1 MNYSGVIILK
11 QTTRKYLLLFSIAG
25 LIIITDQIT
34 KAIVR
39 ANLVYGEAWMPW
51 TWLAPFARILHVKNM
66 GAAFGLFQSG
76 GTVLGVLAF
85 VVAVVIIYYFP
96 QIPDNEKLLQVAL
109 SMQLGGA
116 VGNLIDRLTIGHVT
130 DFISIGTFPVFNVAD
145 ANITVGVG
153 VLLLGMWIS
162 ERKALKAAR
171 LPDERVDADSL
182 QASENDTR
190 ELDA

>member
-1 MNYSGVIILK
+1 MK

-51 TWLAPFARILHVKNM
+51 TWLAPFARILHVKNI

-85 VVAVVIIYYFP
+85 VVAMVIIYYFP
-96 QIPDNEKLLQVAL
+96 QIPNNEKLLQVAL

-130 DFISIGTFPVFNVAD
+130 DFISVGTFPVFNVAD

-171 LPDERVDADSL
+171 LPDDGVDADSL